1 MSSYKRIVSALQ
13 AAGYVVAL
21 PAQPPEDISGVTD
34 DSRKVIPGTLFCAVR
49 GASVDG
55 HAFLEDA
62 CRRGAAAV
70 MVAEPSRVAQPQIV
84 VNADRAATALAAAEW
99 FGRPGDRLDLIGV
112 TGTNG
117 KSTTALLIRHLLN
130 QQGEVAVLGTLGAL
144 DGSGAAVS
152 QEGLTTPG
160 AVGLQETLANL
171 ERLGARTVVM
181 EVSSHALDQRRVS
194 GLGFRG
200 VVFTNLT
207 RDHLDYHASFA
218 EYRAA
223 KLHLVDYVREDGI
236 VVVNADDRAWQGLET
251 GGARV
256 ITFGMESSATVRGH
270 QVELKSN
277 GSTVT
282 IDFAGECRRIET
294 PLLGEF
300 NVSNVLAAAA
310 VAWGLGLG
318 VEDIAARLACAPQVP
333 GRMERIFAGDFLVLR
348 DYAHTPDALGRAL
361 EAARPLAGH
370 RLLVLFGCGGD
381 RDRGKRAPMGKLA
394 VQGAD
399 VVFLTS
405 DNPRTEDPEKILDDI
420 AEGMEGH
427 AYIRV
432 LNRRDAIHR
441 ALSMLQPGDCLL
453 LAGKGHETYQVIGM
467 ERQPFDEA
475 QIVRDA
481 MGDGVSA

>member
-1 MSSYKRIVSALQ
+1 MSSYQRIVSALQ

-21 PAQPPEDISGVTD
+21 PEQPPDDIIGVTD

-49 GASVDG
+49 GSSADG
-55 HAFLEDA
+55 HAFLDDA

-70 MVAEPSRVAQPQIV
+70 MVAEPSRVALPQIV

-99 FGRPGDRLDLIGV
+99 FGRPGERLDLIGV

-117 KSTTALLIRHLLN
+117 KSTTVLLIRHLLN
-130 QQGEVAVLGTLGAL
+130 QQEDVAALGTLGAL
-144 DGSGAAVS
+144 SGSGAEVS

-171 ERLGARTVVM
+171 ERLGTRTAVM

-194 GLGFRG
+194 GLRFRG

-207 RDHLDYHASFA
+207 RDHLDYHSSFA

-223 KLHLVDYVREDGI
+223 KLRLVDYVRREGI

-251 GGARV
+251 GGALV
-256 ITFGMESSATVRGH
+256 ITFGMESSATVRGQ
-270 QVELKSN
+270 QVELGVN

-282 IDFAGECRRIET
+282 IDFAGECRKIET

-318 VEDIAARLACAPQVP
+318 VEDIAARLASAPQVP
-333 GRMERIFAGDFLVLR
+333 GRMERIYSGAFLVLR

-361 EAARPLAGH
+361 EAARPLAEH
-370 RLLVLFGCGGD
+370 RLVVLFGCGGD
-381 RDRGKRAPMGKLA
+381 RDRGKRSPMGRLA
-394 VQGAD
+394 VRGAD

-432 LNRRDAIHR
+432 LDRRDAIHR

-453 LAGKGHETYQVIGM
+453 LAGKGHETYQVIGK
-467 ERQPFDEA
+467 ERRPFDEA

-481 MGDGVSA
+481 IGEGESA